1 MAGKPGFTHITLMN
15 GSVQVVG
22 KSPEDLP
29 PPHSVRVTL
38 VQESATG
45 DGPSHVAEGPVD
57 APAHDWH
64 ATLPSEG
71 FRKGPALVVGWEIS
85 FLPQFTVTTW
95 QQVKDIE

>member
-1 MAGKPGFTHITLMN
+1 VPGKPGFNHITLMN

-22 KSPEDLP
+22 ESPEDLP
-29 PPHSVRVTL
+29 LPHSVHVTL

-45 DGPSHVAEGPVD
+45 DGPSLVAEGPVD
-57 APAHDWH
+57 APAHNWH
-64 ATLPSEG
+64 ASLPSEG

>member
-1 MAGKPGFTHITLMN
+1 VAGKPGFSHITLMN

-22 KSPEDLP
+22 ESPKDLP
-29 PPHSVRVTL
+29 LPHSVHVTL

-45 DGPSHVAEGPVD
+45 EGPSHIAEGPVD

-64 ATLPSEG
+64 ASLPSDG

-85 FLPQFTVTTW
+85 FLPQFSVTTW

>member
-1 MAGKPGFTHITLMN
+1 MPGKPGFTHITLMN

-22 KSPEDLP
+22 ESPKDLP
-29 PPHSVRVTL
+29 LPHSVRVTL

-64 ATLPSEG
+64 ASLPSEG
-71 FRKGPALVVGWEIS
+71 FRKGPALAVGYEIS
-85 FLPQFTVTTW
+85 LLPQFSVTTW
-95 QQVKDIE
+95 YQVKNIE